1 MLLAMVSN
9 IRHLQL
15 HNSLL
20 ETKRHRL
27 VIVSFVRPACRSF
40 TVHSEVRQLSAFGN
54 LRRES
59 VEIDPTYLNGKR
71 RGFGSGRQKNF

>member
-20 ETKRHRL
+20 ETERNRL
-27 VIVSFVRPACRSF
+27 VIVNFVR
-40 TVHSEVRQLSAFGN
+40 
-54 LRRES
+54 LRRAGLAEAS
-59 VEIDPTYLNGKR
+59 LYTLKPSNCPHPETFAVKAGKFVSLTQTEKLVFLAR
-71 RGFGSGRQKNF
+71 DT